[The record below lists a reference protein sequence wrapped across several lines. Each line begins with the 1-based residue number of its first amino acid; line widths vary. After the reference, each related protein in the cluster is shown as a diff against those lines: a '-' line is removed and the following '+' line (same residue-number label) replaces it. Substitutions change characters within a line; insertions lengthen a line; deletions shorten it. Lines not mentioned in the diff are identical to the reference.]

1 MSFAAELTALA
12 SVVAID
18 ITLAGDNA
26 VVIGIAAAGLAA
38 EQRRKAILW
47 GIAAAA
53 GLRILFSVFAVQLL
67 GIIGLLFAGGLL
79 LLWVSWK
86 LWRELREAAH
96 GGDDASDP
104 DAPPAQPKK
113 FSEAVKQIVLADV
126 SMSLDNVLAVAGAAR
141 EHVWIMVAGLA
152 LSVALTGAAAET
164 VARILKRWHWIAYV
178 GLGIIVVVALRMIW
192 DGAQPLLVLAGNA
205 QG

>member
-1 MSFAAELTALA
+1 MTTLAAELTALA

-18 ITLAGDNA
+18 VTLAGDNA
-26 VVIGIAAAGLAA
+26 VVIGIAAAGLPP

-86 LWRELREAAH
+86 LYRELRAGGGEE
-96 GGDDASDP
+96 GDDGDGASS
-104 DAPPAQPKK
+104 ARPKK

-141 EHVWIMVAGLA
+141 EHVWVMVVGLA
-152 LSVALTGAAAET
+152 LSVALTGAASEA

-192 DGAQPLLVLAGNA
+192 DGAQPLMALAGV
-205 QG
+205 

>member
-1 MSFAAELTALA
+1 MTTLAAELTALA

-18 ITLAGDNA
+18 VTLAGDNA
-26 VVIGIAAAGLAA
+26 VVIGIAAAGLPP

-86 LWRELREAAH
+86 LWRELRAG
-96 GGDDASDP
+96 GGDEADGETSSAR
-104 DAPPAQPKK
+104 PKK
-113 FSEAVKQIVLADV
+113 FGEAVQQIVLADV

-141 EHVWIMVAGLA
+141 EHVWVMVAGLA
-152 LSVALTGAAAET
+152 LSVALTGAASEA

-192 DGAQPLLVLAGNA
+192 DGAQPLMDLASGSP
-205 QG
+205 G

>member
-1 MSFAAELTALA
+1 MTTLAAELTALA

-18 ITLAGDNA
+18 VTLAGDNA
-26 VVIGIAAAGLAA
+26 VVIGIAAAGLPP

-86 LWRELREAAH
+86 LWRELRAG
-96 GGDDASDP
+96 GGDEADGETSSAR
-104 DAPPAQPKK
+104 PKK
-113 FSEAVKQIVLADV
+113 FAEAVKQIVLADV

-141 EHVWIMVAGLA
+141 EHVWVMVAGLA
-152 LSVALTGAAAET
+152 LSVALTGAASEA

-192 DGAQPLLVLAGNA
+192 DGAQPLMDLAMA
-205 QG
+205 RI

>member
-1 MSFAAELTALA
+1 MDLASELTALA
-12 SVVAID
+12 SVIAID
-18 ITLAGDNA
+18 VTLAGDNA
-26 VVIGIAAAGLAA
+26 VVIGIAAAGLAP

-53 GLRILFSVFAVQLL
+53 GLRILFSLFAVQLM

-86 LWRELREAAH
+86 LWRELRAGGHDDMPEEGAAT
-96 GGDDASDP
+96 
-104 DAPPAQPKK
+104 PAEPKK
-113 FSEAVKQIVLADV
+113 FSEAVQQIILADV

-141 EHVWIMVAGLA
+141 DHMWIMVLGLA
-152 LSVALTGAAAET
+152 LSVALTGAASEV
-164 VARILKRWHWIAYV
+164 VARVLKRWHWIAYV
-178 GLGIIVVVALRMIW
+178 GLGIIVIVALRMIW

-205 QG
+205 H